1 MNLFLM
7 AAVVLSALAAGA
19 GVGLFLLRRGQAA
32 AQGEGREAPP
42 PDKENPNSLLL
53 EKAALDQFLYD
64 RCCQYMMD
72 RRPFLVETYRLQD
85 LARALFT
92 NKLYLSQTINRF
104 SGKNFRQYV
113 NYYRVMYAM
122 ELFRGNMGLRVNEL
136 SGLSG
141 FHSESSFVRSFK
153 RVTGII
159 PSHWCAFERRK
170 SQAKYKRKP

>member
-1 MNLFLM
+1 MNLFLL
-7 AAVVLSALAAGA
+7 AVAVLSAFAAGA
-19 GVGLFLLRRGQAA
+19 GIVLHLHRRGQAA
-32 AQGEGREAPP
+32 SQGEGRETPP
-42 PDKENPNSLLL
+42 PDRENANSLLL

-64 RCCQYMMD
+64 RCCQYMME
-72 RRPFLVETYRLQD
+72 RRPFLVETYQLQD

-136 SGLSG
+136 SGLCG

-153 RVTGII
+153 QVTGTI

-170 SQAKYKRKP
+170 AQARYRRKP